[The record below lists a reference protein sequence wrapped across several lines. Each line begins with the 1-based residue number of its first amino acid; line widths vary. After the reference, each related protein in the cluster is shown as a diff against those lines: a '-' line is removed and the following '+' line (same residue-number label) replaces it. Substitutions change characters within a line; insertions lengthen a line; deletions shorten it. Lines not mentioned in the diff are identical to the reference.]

1 MFIAN
6 LQETLGISWYEG
18 VLVDTLP
25 LVPDRLSYVEMALPE
40 FKYPSNL
47 TRNFKTYKE
56 NKQQLIDK
64 IVDMM
69 ENYKDY
75 KKVLHK
81 QKFRLSSTFFSG
93 EALYKEFR
101 NE

>member
-1 MFIAN
+1 
-6 LQETLGISWYEG
+6 
-18 VLVDTLP
+18 
-25 LVPDRLSYVEMALPE
+25 MALPE

-81 QKFRLSSTFFSG
+81 QKFRLSSIFFSG
-93 EALYKEFR
+93 EALYKELR

>member
-1 MFIAN
+1 MA
-6 LQETLGISWYEG
+6 
-18 VLVDTLP
+18 
-25 LVPDRLSYVEMALPE
+25 VEE

-47 TRNFKTYKE
+47 TRNFETYKI

-75 KKVLHK
+75 KRLLQK

-93 EALYKEFR
+93 EALYKELR
-101 NE
+101 NG